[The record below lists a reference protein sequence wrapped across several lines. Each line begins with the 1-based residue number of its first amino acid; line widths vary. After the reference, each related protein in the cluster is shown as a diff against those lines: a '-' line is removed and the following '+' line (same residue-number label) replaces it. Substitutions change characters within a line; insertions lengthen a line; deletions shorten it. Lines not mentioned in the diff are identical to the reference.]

1 MRNKEIFCSFIV
13 LTRWILVLLAKIK
26 KTTEDFEEEKK
37 RFPLWRDVECNF
49 TDFIQPRSVSY
60 ITISHPT
67 PRPLFPRL
75 HGPNTHHAFFFFPCN
90 HGMN

>member
-37 RFPLWRDVECNF
+37 KIFPLWRDVECNF

-60 ITISHPT
+60 ITISHPPPVPSSPAST
-67 PRPLFPRL
+67 APILIMP
-75 HGPNTHHAFFFFPCN
+75 FFFFLVI
-90 HGMN
+90 ME

>member
-37 RFPLWRDVECNF
+37 K
-49 TDFIQPRSVSY
+49 
-60 ITISHPT
+60 IST
-67 PRPLFPRL
+67 MERCR
-75 HGPNTHHAFFFFPCN
+75 
-90 HGMN
+90 M